1 MHHASTK
8 AKLVQCSGNIVFEFM
23 LDGIDAKWLACLIH
37 LFNNGHED

>member
-8 AKLVQCSGNIVFEFM
+8 AKLVHCSGNMVFEFM
-23 LDGIDAKWLACLIH
+23 LDGIDAKRLARLIH